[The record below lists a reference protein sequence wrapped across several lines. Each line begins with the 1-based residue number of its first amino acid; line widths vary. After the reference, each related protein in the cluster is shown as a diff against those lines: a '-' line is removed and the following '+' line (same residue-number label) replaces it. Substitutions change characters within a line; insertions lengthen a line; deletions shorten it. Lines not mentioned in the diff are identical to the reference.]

1 MTDKELISKLTTL
14 TNHEVFFGPQGFN
27 NVTTVDELNQAQL
40 GFGVSELGQPATNE
54 NLPSE
59 AAGSWQPAWQVI
71 ARDTELGDPYFV
83 DAREDLLPVYTGF
96 LAENGWEVEQV
107 ATSLEAYV
115 TCIQLLFD
123 HGQQTQAQFFP
134 DDFTVTDEII
144 LQQLKQQLIEVSGC
158 QKFWQLFMQCYLD
171 WLIEE

>member
-27 NVTTVDELNQAQL
+27 NVTTVDELNEAQL
-40 GFGVSELGQPATNE
+40 RFAVSELGQATTE
-54 NLPSE
+54 DNLASE
-59 AAGSWQPAWQVI
+59 EAGCWQTAWQVI

-83 DAREDLLPVYTGF
+83 DTREDLLPVYTGF

-107 ATSLEAYV
+107 AKSLEAYV
-115 TCIQLLFD
+115 ACIQLLFD

-134 DDFTVTDEII
+134 DDSTVTDEII
-144 LQQLKQQLIEVSGC
+144 LKQLKQQLIEVSGC
-158 QKFWQLFMQCYLD
+158 QHFWQLFMQCYLD